1 MKEIFEDFFNFIF
14 PKYSDSNDE
23 IELKKDDSFSF
34 KLFSIILLAI
44 VCIFS
49 WILLKS

>member
-14 PKYSDSNDE
+14 PKDFDSNDE
-23 IELKKDDSFSF
+23 NELKKDDSFSF
-34 KLFSIILLAI
+34 KIFSIILLAI